1 MIVGYTGTTSGVK
14 FIQRPEYITG
24 GFYRVETDDA
34 RIHFSYIT
42 DNGVKLVGNCKDLTI
57 MAYTRRYEK
66 MNIQPLSFNAGIG
79 YSKVVVLS
87 RFSTTFG

>member
-1 MIVGYTGTTSGVK
+1 
-14 FIQRPEYITG
+14 
-24 GFYRVETDDA
+24 
-34 RIHFSYIT
+34 
-42 DNGVKLVGNCKDLTI
+42 

-66 MNIQPLSFNAGIG
+66 MNIPPLSFNAGIG